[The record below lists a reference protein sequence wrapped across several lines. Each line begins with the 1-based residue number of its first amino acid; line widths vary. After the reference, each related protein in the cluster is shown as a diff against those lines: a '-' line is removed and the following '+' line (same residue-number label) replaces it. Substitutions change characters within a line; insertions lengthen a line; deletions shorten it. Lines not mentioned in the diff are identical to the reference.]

1 MGQETMLAI
10 SIIMP
15 AYNVE
20 KYLKKSLDSLF
31 GQSFKEFELIF
42 INDGSTD
49 KTGDIINKYKLK
61 YPEKIHVLNVENGG
75 QSRARNIGM
84 RYAKGEYIVF
94 LDSDDYI
101 DVDYLET
108 LYFAA
113 KTHESDMV
121 ISGQRKVDIYGKT
134 LANIYYP
141 IQNNPNLVL
150 RRLNPH
156 GKIYRKEFLE
166 KYNICFAEGKLYEDN
181 PFNLMAMFLS
191 ENLVILP
198 YMGHNQVVRENS
210 TTMKKIDEK
219 ILPYDA
225 IEKAIQCVL
234 NHKDSVNDYD
244 VFEFTVLSFFTY
256 FIFQANK
263 KHMYAKVK
271 NRKSDITVV
280 MNLCT
285 YVQRLLRVYL
295 PNYWKNP
302 HIGILKNRDLQFSQR
317 LGVQL
322 FVLLNKMHLLRPFVY
337 IYYLI

>member
-1 MGQETMLAI
+1 MGKGTALAV

-20 KYLKKSLDSLF
+20 RYLKKSLDSLF

-49 KTGDIINKYKLK
+49 NTAYIIKKYKEI
-61 YPEKIHVLNVENGG
+61 YPDKIQIIDVENGG

-84 RYAKGEYIVF
+84 QYAKGEYIIF

-113 KTHESDMV
+113 KTNESDMV
-121 ISGQRKVDIYGKT
+121 ISGQRKVDIYGRT

-156 GKIYRKEFLE
+156 GKIYRSKFL
-166 KYNICFAEGKLYEDN
+166 KQFNIYFAEGKLYEDN
-181 PFNLMAMFLS
+181 PFNMMAMFLCK
-191 ENLVILP
+191 NLVILP

-210 TTMKKIDEK
+210 TTMKKIDEQ
-219 ILPYDA
+219 ILPYVA
-225 IEKAIQCVL
+225 IEEAIQKVL
-234 NHKDSVNDYD
+234 ENKDRINDIN

-263 KHMYAKVK
+263 KHVYAKVK
-271 NRKSDITVV
+271 NRKSDIRVV
-280 MNLCT
+280 MHICT
-285 YVQRLLRVYL
+285 YVQRILKTYFPR
-295 PNYWKNP
+295 YWKNP
-302 HIGILKNRDLQFSQR
+302 HIGLLKNKDLQLSQR

-322 FVLLNKMHLLRPFVY
+322 FVILNRMHLLKFFVR